1 MSNKILGGHPDEV
14 DLTPEEKRAISRL
27 KSLAKVWPKSLWL
40 FSASG
45 TLLIMRYGENG
56 IEVMTDS
63 GVFDH
68 EYALSECIDI
78 PNDGGD
84 F

>member
-14 DLTPEEKRAISRL
+14 DLTPEEKLAISRL

-40 FSASG
+40 FSQSG
-45 TLLIMRYGENG
+45 SLLIMRYGEDG
-56 IEVMTDS
+56 KEVMTDS
-63 GVFDH
+63 GIFDQ
-68 EYALSECIDI
+68 EYIVPANIDI

>member
-14 DLTPEEKRAISRL
+14 PLTPEEKRAISRL
-27 KSLAKVWPKSLWL
+27 KSLAKVWPESLWL
-40 FSASG
+40 FSQSG
-45 TLLIMRYGENG
+45 SLLIMRYGEDG
-56 IEVMTDS
+56 MEAKADS
-63 GVFDH
+63 GSFDY
-68 EYALSECIDI
+68 EYALSELIDI